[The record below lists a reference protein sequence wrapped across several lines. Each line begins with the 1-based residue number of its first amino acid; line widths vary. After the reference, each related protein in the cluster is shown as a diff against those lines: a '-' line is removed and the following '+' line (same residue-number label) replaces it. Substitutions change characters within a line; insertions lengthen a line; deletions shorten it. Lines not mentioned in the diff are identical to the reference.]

1 MRRLPRGFHPLGQ
14 ESGGA
19 GVPTPAPPP
28 LSSMYDLDPAH
39 DPAPGS
45 RRRWGIFISGCL
57 GFFLSMFYRVSTA
70 VIAPDLMR
78 DLDLDPARMGAL
90 GAVFY
95 YAFALSQLPLA
106 VALDRIGPRAT
117 LTALGLMGVAGAA
130 LFGLAQDYHQALL
143 ARVLLGLGMSG
154 ALMGVFALLAAWFP
168 INRFGFISGML
179 VSLGTAGNLLAASPL
194 ALMARALGWRGA
206 FLCIAG
212 VQALVGVAFFLV
224 ARDHPPGHM
233 GPPRARNSLGGL
245 LALMTTFSFWGLA
258 AANFGRYGFFAA
270 VQGTWAGPF
279 LIQGLGLET
288 VTAGNVIAMMGVGYM
303 LGLPVCG
310 RLSDRWLK
318 TRKWVA
324 WPGNL
329 LMLALTWSVALWSG
343 EPPLWLAYISFL
355 GLGLLCAPGQLAMA
369 HIKELTPAGQAAQAM
384 TALNLVT
391 MLGPGLMGQVLGWSL
406 EITGGSG
413 PGQSFDVIW
422 HLGALGMGLGA
433 LLYYFVPDSR
443 ALRPEP
449 RTPAPGPA
457 RGADKE

>member
-1 MRRLPRGFHPLGQ
+1 MLNP
-14 ESGGA
+14 
-19 GVPTPAPPP
+19 
-28 LSSMYDLDPAH
+28 DPAH

-45 RRRWGIFISGCL
+45 RRRWGIFVSGCL

-78 DLDLDPARMGAL
+78 DLELDAAQMGAL

-95 YAFALSQLPLA
+95 YAFALSQFPLA
-106 VALDRIGPRAT
+106 LALDRVGPRAT
-117 LTALGLMGVAGAA
+117 LTCLGMLGVAGAA

-168 INRFGFISGML
+168 INRFGFVSGIL
-179 VSLGTAGNLLAASPL
+179 VSLGTAGNLLAATPL
-194 ALMARALGWRGA
+194 ALLAQALGWRGA

-212 VQALVGVAFFLV
+212 VQALVGGVFFLV
-224 ARDHPPGHM
+224 ARDHPPGQAPR
-233 GPPRARNSLGGL
+233 PPARNSLGGL
-245 LALMTTFSFWGLA
+245 LRLMTTYNFWGLA

-279 LIQGLGLET
+279 LIQGLGLDQ
-288 VTAGNVIAMMGVGYM
+288 VTAGNVIAMLGVGYM
-303 LGLPVCG
+303 LGLPFCG

-329 LMLALTWSVALWSG
+329 LMLALTWSVALWSDS
-343 EPPLWLAYISFL
+343 PPLWLAYATFL

-369 HIKELTPAGQAAQAM
+369 HVKELAPAGQAAQAM
-384 TALNLVT
+384 TALNLAT

-406 EITGGSG
+406 EASG
-413 PGQSFDVIW
+413 AMGAERSFDVIW
-422 HLGALGMGLGA
+422 HWGALGMGLGA
-433 LLYYFVPDSR
+433 LLYYFVPDSQ
-443 ALRPEP
+443 ALRGWGTKPDL
-449 RTPAPGPA
+449 GPDRA
-457 RGADKE
+457 QDKE

>member
-1 MRRLPRGFHPLGQ
+1 MLNP
-14 ESGGA
+14 
-19 GVPTPAPPP
+19 
-28 LSSMYDLDPAH
+28 DPDF

-45 RRRWGIFISGCL
+45 RRRWSIFVSGCL

-78 DLDLDPARMGAL
+78 DLDLDPGQMGAL

-95 YAFALSQLPLA
+95 YAFALSQFPLA

-143 ARVLLGLGMSG
+143 ARVMLGLGMSG

-168 INRFGFISGML
+168 INRFGFVSGTL

-194 ALMARALGWRGA
+194 ALLAQALGWRGA
-206 FLCIAG
+206 FLCIAAL
-212 VQALVGVAFFLV
+212 QAAVGVIFFLV
-224 ARDHPPGHM
+224 ARDTPPGHAP
-233 GPPRARNSLGGL
+233 PPRVPNSLGGL
-245 LALMTTFSFWGLA
+245 LRLMTTFNFWGLA

-279 LIQGLGLET
+279 LIQGLGLEA

-303 LGLPVCG
+303 LGLPFCG

-329 LMLALTWSVALWSG
+329 LMLTLTWSVTLWSQS
-343 EPPLWLAYISFL
+343 PPLWLAYATFL
-355 GLGLLCAPGQLAMA
+355 GLGLLCSPGQLAMA
-369 HIKELTPAGQAAQAM
+369 HVKELSPAGQAAQAM

-391 MLGPGLMGQVLGWSL
+391 MLGPGLMGQILGWSL
-406 EITGGSG
+406 ELTGGVS
-413 PGQSFDVIW
+413 PGRSFDVIW
-422 HLGALGMGLGA
+422 RLGALGLGLGS
-433 LLYYFVPDSR
+433 LLYFFVPDSQ
-443 ALRPEP
+443 ALRGWGTKPDL
-449 RTPAPGPA
+449 GPD
-457 RGADKE
+457 RLHDKE